1 MQQKG
6 KKTTNFVFCLAET
19 AALRCAK
26 CQPAWKSTNPF
37 LILPA
42 DILQFGSSF
51 EIRDREAPHLHC
63 MHLRPRNPPARPE
76 TETKKINTNK
86 AKQFRRSHAEKES
99 QPDRQTPPVH
109 FDSFHEDAAAGA
121 KLAFTAFMD
130 RWYHAMLTAP
140 YDRIY

>member
-6 KKTTNFVFCLAET
+6 QKKSYHFVFWLAET
-19 AALRCAK
+19 AALRCA
-26 CQPAWKSTNPF
+26 N
-37 LILPA
+37 LPGSPQ
-42 DILQFGSSF
+42 IHSSF
-51 EIRDREAPHLHC
+51 FPPTFSNSEAVLKSAIGRHRICTACISVLGIH
-63 MHLRPRNPPARPE
+63 PPAPKPKQ
-76 TETKKINTNK
+76 KKLINTNK

-130 RWYHAMLTAP
+130 RCYHAMLTAP

>member
-6 KKTTNFVFCLAET
+6 KKTYQFCFLFGRDCC
-19 AALRCAK
+19 AAL